1 MDMNFLLKIVF
12 FTVITAFLI
21 LVAAML
27 VQRAKPELVVT
38 PGLLFYELFKRGNK
52 KKKGDTTVVTW
63 LVFALVVLL
72 VVGIVAIIMGYV
84 FFGWNP
90 LASIFKSKFLSW
102 IPFF

>member
-38 PGLLFYELFKRGNK
+38 PGLLLYGAFKK
-52 KKKGDTTVVTW
+52 KYTKKKGDTNVVTW
-63 LVFALVVLL
+63 LVFALVVVL
-72 VVGIVAIIMGYV
+72 VVGIVAIIIGTV

-90 LASIFKSKFLSW
+90 LASIFKSKFLAW